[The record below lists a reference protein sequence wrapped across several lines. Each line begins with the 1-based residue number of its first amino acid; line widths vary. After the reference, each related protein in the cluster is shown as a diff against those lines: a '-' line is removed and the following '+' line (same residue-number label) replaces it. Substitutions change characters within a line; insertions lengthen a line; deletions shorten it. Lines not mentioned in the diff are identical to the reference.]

1 MSKLPYFVRLII
13 TIDIATLVLT
23 ALIGGIGWLMGWRS
37 TTQFSNG
44 FFLGGTAF
52 VVLGLFSVM
61 GGFSQRADF
70 KMTYARTASPAS
82 ISERTKQMIAD
93 INQGY
98 NAVIFLAALGAQLIV
113 LAILIPVIFG

>member
-1 MSKLPYFVRLII
+1 MPPLVRVLIL
-13 TIDIATLVLT
+13 IDLVTFLIAIF
-23 ALIGGIGWLMGWRS
+23 IGVFGWLMGWRT

-44 FFLGGTAF
+44 FFFGGAAF

-82 ISERTKQMIAD
+82 ISERTKQMID
-93 INQGY
+93 DLNQGY
-98 NAVIFLAALGAQLIV
+98 NAMIFLTATGAFLIV
-113 LAILIPVIFG
+113 IAILIPIIFR